1 MQDSIQVSPKP
12 AHLQSPGKSPVKG
25 PEGALLTGKGSGPQ
39 ARGLT
44 VHSPG
49 KCHGTRPSHSLVK
62 GVPPGTQSPGK
73 GLRVH
78 SPGKRFKLG
87 SQSPGKGAGS
97 RLNQLRSPGARM
109 KRHGHMAGSPCSLP
123 DLIHLE
129 ENQSVLRSANSSPT
143 HTTTSISLDQPRD
156 PDSGSTDSSH
166 TGLDAHR
173 HSPDRAVVVA
183 HREGRAREISPIN
196 MNSLDLMR
204 DTVLVDGHVG
214 DGGKVDTGLNVDLS
228 PSHRTEIGTE
238 ETKLQ
243 ESSSDEKMER
253 GSEEVMVQESSTEEK
268 MERGSEEVRVQ
279 ESSSDEK
286 MERGSEE
293 VRVQESSSDEKM
305 EGGSEEVRVQESS
318 SDEKMERGS
327 EEVRVQESSSDEKME
342 GGSEEVRVQESS
354 SDEKMEG
361 GTEEVRVQESS
372 SDEKMERGSEEV
384 RVQESS
390 SDEKMEGGSE
400 EVRVQ
405 ESSSDEKMEGGT
417 EEVRVQESSSDEK
430 KMEVRVQES
439 SSDEKMEGGTE
450 EVRVQES
457 SSDEKMEGGSE
468 EVRVQESSSDEKKME
483 RGSEEVRV
491 QENSTEEKKMER
503 GSEEV
508 RVQESS
514 TEEKMEGGSEEVRV
528 QESSTEEKKMA
539 RGSEEVRLQDS
550 TEQKLY
556 KIANELLLTERA
568 YVARLHLL
576 DQVFCARL
584 TQEAGKGLFPV
595 DVVRTIFS
603 NISSIHT
610 FHSQFLLPDL
620 ETHMGQWSES
630 PRLGDVMQQHAPFL
644 RMYAEYVMS
653 FDHAMELLRVW
664 TERSAPF
671 RNIIQDIQSQEVCGS
686 LTLQHHMLEPVQRLP
701 RYEMLLRD
709 YLKKLPDDDSD
720 HSHAEKS
727 LQVIS
732 MAATHSNSAIRQS
745 ENLKKLLEIYEMLG
759 EEEDVMNP
767 SNEFIREGRILMLS
781 ARHSATERHLFLLN
795 NMLLCCTP
803 RFSLGG
809 QRFTVRTRIDVE
821 GMTVQ
826 RTTNEHHP
834 HTFQVSG
841 KERTLERTLDLQA
854 SSEQDEEDWI
864 KAFQDAIDVF
874 RQKNETFKSAS
885 KEVETE
891 ELGRRAPRWIR
902 DSEVTMCMKCSE
914 PFNALTRWRHH
925 CRACGC
931 VVCWRCSDNKVTLE
945 YDGNKVNKV
954 CLDCHFALTLRAN
967 RGERARRGAIVEV
980 PHPTSPFPSLS
991 PGSEGLI

>member
-1 MQDSIQVSPKP
+1 
-12 AHLQSPGKSPVKG
+12 
-25 PEGALLTGKGSGPQ
+25 
-39 ARGLT
+39 
-44 VHSPG
+44 
-49 KCHGTRPSHSLVK
+49 
-62 GVPPGTQSPGK
+62 
-73 GLRVH
+73 
-78 SPGKRFKLG
+78 
-87 SQSPGKGAGS
+87 
-97 RLNQLRSPGARM
+97 M

-196 MNSLDLMR
+196 MNGLDLMR
-204 DTVLVDGHVG
+204 DAVLVDGHVG
-214 DGGKVDTGLNVDLS
+214 DGGKVDKGLDVDLS
-228 PSHRTEIGTE
+228 PSHRTGTE
-238 ETKLQ
+238 EAKLQ
-243 ESSSDEKMER
+243 ESSTDEK
-253 GSEEVMVQESSTEEK
+253 
-268 MERGSEEVRVQ
+268 
-279 ESSSDEK
+279 
-286 MERGSEE
+286 
-293 VRVQESSSDEKM
+293 KM
-305 EGGSEEVRVQESS
+305 EGGSEEMRV
-318 SDEKMERGS
+318 
-327 EEVRVQESSSDEKME
+327 
-342 GGSEEVRVQESS
+342 
-354 SDEKMEG
+354 
-361 GTEEVRVQESS
+361 
-372 SDEKMERGSEEV
+372 
-384 RVQESS
+384 
-390 SDEKMEGGSE
+390 
-400 EVRVQ
+400 
-405 ESSSDEKMEGGT
+405 
-417 EEVRVQESSSDEK
+417 
-430 KMEVRVQES
+430 
-439 SSDEKMEGGTE
+439 
-450 EVRVQES
+450 
-457 SSDEKMEGGSE
+457 
-468 EVRVQESSSDEKKME
+468 
-483 RGSEEVRV
+483 
-491 QENSTEEKKMER
+491 
-503 GSEEV
+503 
-508 RVQESS
+508 
-514 TEEKMEGGSEEVRV
+514 
-528 QESSTEEKKMA
+528 
-539 RGSEEVRLQDS
+539 QDS

-556 KIANELLLTERA
+556 KIANELLVTERA

-610 FHSQFLLPDL
+610 FHNNPN
-620 ETHMGQWSES
+620 
-630 PRLGDVMQQHAPFL
+630 RLF
-644 RMYAEYVMS
+644 
-653 FDHAMELLRVW
+653 W

-671 RNIIQDIQSQEVCGS
+671 RNVIQDIQSQEVCGS

-709 YLKKLPDDDSD
+709 YLKRLPDDDSD

-759 EEEDVMNP
+759 GEEEDVMNP
-767 SNEFIREGRILMLS
+767 SNEFIREGRILMLA
-781 ARHSATERHLFLLN
+781 ARHSAMERHVFLLN

-864 KAFQDAIDVF
+864 KAFQDTIDVF
-874 RQKNETFKSAS
+874 RQKNENFKSAS
-885 KEVETE
+885 KEVEVSTE
-891 ELGRRAPRWIR
+891 ELGRRAPRWIW
-902 DSEVTMCMKCSE
+902 DNEVTMCMKCSE
-914 PFNALTRWRHH
+914 PFNALTRWKHH

-954 CLDCHFALTLRAN
+954 CLDCHSALTLRAN
-967 RGERARRGAIVEV
+967 RGERGEGKEGGPCLGSPCRGQVTAVVNENGMVVNGMTTPWLATARGLSSMATEV
-980 PHPTSPFPSLS
+980 SLIMVTGVSPIETGWLS
-991 PGSEGLI
+991 MTVRRLA

>member
-204 DTVLVDGHVG
+204 DAVLVDGHVG

-268 MERGSEEVRVQ
+268 ME
-279 ESSSDEK
+279 
-286 MERGSEE
+286 
-293 VRVQESSSDEKM
+293 
-305 EGGSEEVRVQESS
+305 GGSEEVRVQESS

-342 GGSEEVRVQESS
+342 GGTEEVRVQESS

-372 SDEKMERGSEEV
+372 SDEKI
-384 RVQESS
+384 
-390 SDEKMEGGSE
+390 EGGTE

-430 KMEVRVQES
+430 KME
-439 SSDEKMEGGTE
+439 GGSE

-491 QENSTEEKKMER
+491 QESSSDEKKMERGSEEVRVQESSTDEKKMER

-514 TEEKMEGGSEEVRV
+514 TEEKKME
-528 QESSTEEKKMA
+528 

>member
-1 MQDSIQVSPKP
+1 
-12 AHLQSPGKSPVKG
+12 
-25 PEGALLTGKGSGPQ
+25 
-39 ARGLT
+39 
-44 VHSPG
+44 
-49 KCHGTRPSHSLVK
+49 
-62 GVPPGTQSPGK
+62 
-73 GLRVH
+73 
-78 SPGKRFKLG
+78 
-87 SQSPGKGAGS
+87 
-97 RLNQLRSPGARM
+97 
-109 KRHGHMAGSPCSLP
+109 MAGSPCSLP

-156 PDSGSTDSSH
+156 PGSGSTDSSH
-166 TGLDAHR
+166 TGLNA
-173 HSPDRAVVVA
+173 HSPDRAEVVA
-183 HREGRAREISPIN
+183 CREGRAREISPIN
-196 MNSLDLMR
+196 MFGLDLMW
-204 DTVLVDGHVG
+204 DAVLVNGHVG
-214 DGGKVDTGLNVDLS
+214 DRGKVDTGLNVELS
-228 PSHRTEIGTE
+228 PSHRAATGTE
-238 ETKLQ
+238 EAML
-243 ESSSDEKMER
+243 
-253 GSEEVMVQESSTEEK
+253 
-268 MERGSEEVRVQ
+268 
-279 ESSSDEK
+279 
-286 MERGSEE
+286 
-293 VRVQESSSDEKM
+293 
-305 EGGSEEVRVQESS
+305 
-318 SDEKMERGS
+318 
-327 EEVRVQESSSDEKME
+327 
-342 GGSEEVRVQESS
+342 
-354 SDEKMEG
+354 
-361 GTEEVRVQESS
+361 
-372 SDEKMERGSEEV
+372 
-384 RVQESS
+384 
-390 SDEKMEGGSE
+390 
-400 EVRVQ
+400 
-405 ESSSDEKMEGGT
+405 
-417 EEVRVQESSSDEK
+417 
-430 KMEVRVQES
+430 
-439 SSDEKMEGGTE
+439 
-450 EVRVQES
+450 
-457 SSDEKMEGGSE
+457 
-468 EVRVQESSSDEKKME
+468 
-483 RGSEEVRV
+483 
-491 QENSTEEKKMER
+491 
-503 GSEEV
+503 
-508 RVQESS
+508 
-514 TEEKMEGGSEEVRV
+514 
-528 QESSTEEKKMA
+528 QESSTEEKKMK

-620 ETHMGQWSES
+620 ETHMGQWSVS

-671 RNIIQDIQSQEVCGS
+671 RNVIQDIQSREVCGS

-709 YLKKLPDDDSD
+709 YLKRLPDDDSD

-759 EEEDVMNP
+759 EEDVMNP
-767 SNEFIREGRILMLS
+767 SNEFIREGRVLMLAARNS
-781 ARHSATERHLFLLN
+781 AMERHLFLFN
-795 NMLLCCTP
+795 NILLCCTP

-809 QRFTVRTRIDVE
+809 QRFTVRTRIDLE

-841 KERTLERTLDLQA
+841 KEMTLERTLDLQA
-854 SSEQDEEDWI
+854 SSEQDKEDWLKVTI
-864 KAFQDAIDVF
+864 LLHVRVVKQHG
-874 RQKNETFKSAS
+874 ETELILSVGLCS
-885 KEVETE
+885 CVREQME

-902 DSEVTMCMKCSE
+902 DNEVTMCMKCSE

-954 CLDCHFALTLRAN
+954 CLDCHSALILRAN
-967 RGERARRGAIVEV
+967 RGERAWRGGILEV
-980 PHPTSPFPSLS
+980 PHLTSTFPSLPFPQDGQVMKMGWWLRTS
-991 PGSEGLI
+991 PWLARGRSSMATKVSLIMVTGVSPIETG

>member
-1 MQDSIQVSPKP
+1 MFDGDPRESVKTTHRETEEFRRTAVRRKSKGMPQTEVSPKP

-286 MERGSEE
+286 MERGSE
-293 VRVQESSSDEKM
+293 
-305 EGGSEEVRVQESS
+305 
-318 SDEKMERGS
+318 
-327 EEVRVQESSSDEKME
+327 
-342 GGSEEVRVQESS
+342 
-354 SDEKMEG
+354 
-361 GTEEVRVQESS
+361 
-372 SDEKMERGSEEV
+372 
-384 RVQESS
+384 
-390 SDEKMEGGSE
+390 
-400 EVRVQ
+400 
-405 ESSSDEKMEGGT
+405 
-417 EEVRVQESSSDEK
+417 
-430 KMEVRVQES
+430 EVRVQES

>member
-1 MQDSIQVSPKP
+1 MFDGDPRESVKTTHRETEEFRRTAVRRKSKGIQRETEVSPKP
-12 AHLQSPGKSPVKG
+12 AHPQSPGKSPVKG

-62 GVPPGTQSPGK
+62 GVSPGTQSPGK

-87 SQSPGKGAGS
+87 SPSPGKGAGS

-109 KRHGHMAGSPCSLP
+109 KRHGHVAGSPCSLP

-173 HSPDRAVVVA
+173 HSPDRAVVMA
-183 HREGRAREISPIN
+183 HREGREREISPIN

-204 DTVLVDGHVG
+204 DAVLVDGHVG

-243 ESSSDEKMER
+243 ESSSDEK
-253 GSEEVMVQESSTEEK
+253 K
-268 MERGSEEVRVQ
+268 MEGGSEEVRVQ

-286 MERGSEE
+286 KMERGSEK

-327 EEVRVQESSSDEKME
+327 EEVRVQESSSDEK
-342 GGSEEVRVQESS
+342 
-354 SDEKMEG
+354 
-361 GTEEVRVQESS
+361 
-372 SDEKMERGSEEV
+372 KMER
-384 RVQESS
+384 
-390 SDEKMEGGSE
+390 
-400 EVRVQ
+400 
-405 ESSSDEKMEGGT
+405 
-417 EEVRVQESSSDEK
+417 
-430 KMEVRVQES
+430 
-439 SSDEKMEGGTE
+439 
-450 EVRVQES
+450 
-457 SSDEKMEGGSE
+457 GSE

-483 RGSEEVRV
+483 RGSEE
-491 QENSTEEKKMER
+491 
-503 GSEEV
+503 G
-508 RVQESS
+508 
-514 TEEKMEGGSEEVRV
+514 
-528 QESSTEEKKMA
+528 
-539 RGSEEVRLQDS
+539 RLQDS

-709 YLKKLPDDDSD
+709 YLKRLPDDDSD

-767 SNEFIREGRILMLS
+767 SNEFIREGRILMLA

-864 KAFQDAIDVF
+864 RAFQDTIDVF

-980 PHPTSPFPSLS
+980 PHPTSPFPFLS

>member
-1 MQDSIQVSPKP
+1 MFDGDLGESVKTTPRETEEFRRTAVRRKSKGIPWETEVSPKP
-12 AHLQSPGKSPVKG
+12 AHLQSPGESPAKG
-25 PEGALLTGKGSGPQ
+25 PEGALLTGKGSGPR

-49 KCHGTRPSHSLVK
+49 KCHGTRPSHSQVK
-62 GVPPGTQSPGK
+62 GVPKGTQSPGK

-78 SPGKRFKLG
+78 SPGKRSKLG
-87 SQSPGKGAGS
+87 SQSTGKGAGS

-196 MNSLDLMR
+196 MNGLDLMR
-204 DTVLVDGHVG
+204 DAVLVDGHVG

-228 PSHRTEIGTE
+228 PSHRTETGTE
-238 ETKLQ
+238 EAKLQ
-243 ESSSDEKMER
+243 ESS
-253 GSEEVMVQESSTEEK
+253 T
-268 MERGSEEVRVQ
+268 
-279 ESSSDEK
+279 
-286 MERGSEE
+286 
-293 VRVQESSSDEKM
+293 
-305 EGGSEEVRVQESS
+305 
-318 SDEKMERGS
+318 
-327 EEVRVQESSSDEKME
+327 
-342 GGSEEVRVQESS
+342 
-354 SDEKMEG
+354 
-361 GTEEVRVQESS
+361 
-372 SDEKMERGSEEV
+372 
-384 RVQESS
+384 
-390 SDEKMEGGSE
+390 
-400 EVRVQ
+400 
-405 ESSSDEKMEGGT
+405 
-417 EEVRVQESSSDEK
+417 
-430 KMEVRVQES
+430 
-439 SSDEKMEGGTE
+439 
-450 EVRVQES
+450 
-457 SSDEKMEGGSE
+457 
-468 EVRVQESSSDEKKME
+468 DEKKME

-491 QENSTEEKKMER
+491 
-503 GSEEV
+503 
-508 RVQESS
+508 
-514 TEEKMEGGSEEVRV
+514 
-528 QESSTEEKKMA
+528 
-539 RGSEEVRLQDS
+539 QDS

-576 DQVFCARL
+576 DQVFYARL

-620 ETHMGQWSES
+620 ETHMGQWSVS

-671 RNIIQDIQSQEVCGS
+671 RNVIQDIQSQEVCGS

-709 YLKKLPDDDSD
+709 YLKRLPDDDSD

-745 ENLKKLLEIYEMLG
+745 ENLKKLLEIFEMLGG

-767 SNEFIREGRILMLS
+767 SNEFIREGRILMLP
-781 ARHSATERHLFLLN
+781 ARHSAMERYLFLLN

-864 KAFQDAIDVF
+864 KAFQDTIDVF

-945 YDGNKVNKV
+945 YDGNKVNRV
-954 CLDCHFALTLRAN
+954 CLDCHAALILRAN
-967 RGERARRGAIVEV
+967 REERGEGKEGGHSRGST
-980 PHPTSPFPSLS
+980 PHRPISIPTLS
-991 PGSEGLI
+991 PGSEGLV

>member
-1 MQDSIQVSPKP
+1 MFDGEQRESVKTTHRETEEFRRTAVRRKSKGIPRETEVSPKP
-12 AHLQSPGKSPVKG
+12 AHPQSPGKSPVTG

-49 KCHGTRPSHSLVK
+49 KCHGTRPSHSQVK

-73 GLRVH
+73 RLGVH
-78 SPGKRFKLG
+78 SPGKRSKLG
-87 SQSPGKGAGS
+87 SQSTGKGAGS

-109 KRHGHMAGSPCSLP
+109 KRHGHIAGSPCSLP

-196 MNSLDLMR
+196 MNGLDLMR
-204 DTVLVDGHVG
+204 DAVLVDGHVG
-214 DGGKVDTGLNVDLS
+214 DGGKEDTGLNLDLP
-228 PSHRTEIGTE
+228 PSNITGTE
-238 ETKLQ
+238 DAKLQ
-243 ESSSDEKMER
+243 ESSTDEK
-253 GSEEVMVQESSTEEK
+253 
-268 MERGSEEVRVQ
+268 
-279 ESSSDEK
+279 
-286 MERGSEE
+286 
-293 VRVQESSSDEKM
+293 KM
-305 EGGSEEVRVQESS
+305 EGGSEEVRV
-318 SDEKMERGS
+318 
-327 EEVRVQESSSDEKME
+327 
-342 GGSEEVRVQESS
+342 
-354 SDEKMEG
+354 
-361 GTEEVRVQESS
+361 
-372 SDEKMERGSEEV
+372 
-384 RVQESS
+384 
-390 SDEKMEGGSE
+390 
-400 EVRVQ
+400 
-405 ESSSDEKMEGGT
+405 
-417 EEVRVQESSSDEK
+417 
-430 KMEVRVQES
+430 
-439 SSDEKMEGGTE
+439 
-450 EVRVQES
+450 
-457 SSDEKMEGGSE
+457 
-468 EVRVQESSSDEKKME
+468 
-483 RGSEEVRV
+483 
-491 QENSTEEKKMER
+491 
-503 GSEEV
+503 
-508 RVQESS
+508 
-514 TEEKMEGGSEEVRV
+514 
-528 QESSTEEKKMA
+528 
-539 RGSEEVRLQDS
+539 QDS

-620 ETHMGQWSES
+620 ETHMGQWSVS

-653 FDHAMELLRVW
+653 FNHAMELLRVW

-671 RNIIQDIQSQEVCGS
+671 RNVIQDIQSQEVCGS

-709 YLKKLPDDDSD
+709 YLKRLPDDDSD

-759 EEEDVMNP
+759 GEEEDVMNP
-767 SNEFIREGRILMLS
+767 SNEFIREGRILMLA
-781 ARHSATERHLFLLN
+781 ARHSAMERHLFLLN

-854 SSEQDEEDWI
+854 SSEHDEEDWI
-864 KAFQDAIDVF
+864 KAFQDTIDVF
-874 RQKNETFKSAS
+874 KQKNETFKSAS
-885 KEVETE
+885 KEVEVSTE
-891 ELGRRAPRWIR
+891 ELGRRAPRWIW
-902 DSEVTMCMKCSE
+902 DNEVTMCMKCSE
-914 PFNALTRWRHH
+914 PFNALTRWKHH

-954 CLDCHFALTLRAN
+954 CLDCHSALTLRAN
-967 RGERARRGAIVEV
+967 RGERGEGKEGGHSKAST
-980 PHPTSPFPSLS
+980 PHLPISIPTLS
-991 PGSEGLI
+991 PGSEGLV

>member
-1 MQDSIQVSPKP
+1 
-12 AHLQSPGKSPVKG
+12 HLQSPGKSPVKG
-25 PEGALLTGKGSGPQ
+25 PEGSGPQ

-49 KCHGTRPSHSLVK
+49 KCYGTRPGHSPVK
-62 GVPPGTQSPGK
+62 GVPPETQSPGK
-73 GLRVH
+73 GLGVH
-78 SPGKRFKLG
+78 SPGKR
-87 SQSPGKGAGS
+87 
-97 RLNQLRSPGARM
+97 
-109 KRHGHMAGSPCSLP
+109 
-123 DLIHLE
+123 
-129 ENQSVLRSANSSPT
+129 
-143 HTTTSISLDQPRD
+143 
-156 PDSGSTDSSH
+156 
-166 TGLDAHR
+166 
-173 HSPDRAVVVA
+173 
-183 HREGRAREISPIN
+183 
-196 MNSLDLMR
+196 
-204 DTVLVDGHVG
+204 
-214 DGGKVDTGLNVDLS
+214 LNVDLS
-228 PSHRTEIGTE
+228 PSHRTEAGTE
-238 ETKLQ
+238 EAKLQ
-243 ESSSDEKMER
+243 ESS
-253 GSEEVMVQESSTEEK
+253 T
-268 MERGSEEVRVQ
+268 
-279 ESSSDEK
+279 
-286 MERGSEE
+286 
-293 VRVQESSSDEKM
+293 
-305 EGGSEEVRVQESS
+305 
-318 SDEKMERGS
+318 
-327 EEVRVQESSSDEKME
+327 
-342 GGSEEVRVQESS
+342 
-354 SDEKMEG
+354 
-361 GTEEVRVQESS
+361 
-372 SDEKMERGSEEV
+372 
-384 RVQESS
+384 
-390 SDEKMEGGSE
+390 
-400 EVRVQ
+400 
-405 ESSSDEKMEGGT
+405 
-417 EEVRVQESSSDEK
+417 DEK
-430 KMEVRVQES
+430 KMKRGSEVRV
-439 SSDEKMEGGTE
+439 
-450 EVRVQES
+450 
-457 SSDEKMEGGSE
+457 
-468 EVRVQESSSDEKKME
+468 
-483 RGSEEVRV
+483 
-491 QENSTEEKKMER
+491 
-503 GSEEV
+503 
-508 RVQESS
+508 
-514 TEEKMEGGSEEVRV
+514 
-528 QESSTEEKKMA
+528 
-539 RGSEEVRLQDS
+539 QDS

-620 ETHMGQWSES
+620 ETHMGQWSVS

-671 RNIIQDIQSQEVCGS
+671 RNVIQDIQSQEVCGS

-709 YLKKLPDDDSD
+709 YLKRLPDDDSD

-767 SNEFIREGRILMLS
+767 SNEFIREGRILMLA
-781 ARHSATERHLFLLN
+781 ARHSAMERHLFLFN

-864 KAFQDAIDVF
+864 KV
-874 RQKNETFKSAS
+874 T
-885 KEVETE
+885 
-891 ELGRRAPRWIR
+891 LGRRAPRWIR
-902 DSEVTMCMKCSE
+902 DNEVTLCMKCSE

-931 VVCWRCSDNKVTLE
+931 VVCWKCSDNKVTLE

-954 CLDCHFALTLRAN
+954 CLDCHSALTLRAN
-967 RGERARRGAIVEV
+967 REERGEGKEGGHSRGST
-980 PHPTSPFPSLS
+980 PHLPISIPTLS
-991 PGSEGLI
+991 PGCEGLV

>member
-1 MQDSIQVSPKP
+1 MFDGDPRESVKTTHRETEEFRRTAVRRKSKGMPQTEVSPKP

-305 EGGSEEVRVQESS
+305 EGGSE
-318 SDEKMERGS
+318 
-327 EEVRVQESSSDEKME
+327 
-342 GGSEEVRVQESS
+342 
-354 SDEKMEG
+354 
-361 GTEEVRVQESS
+361 
-372 SDEKMERGSEEV
+372 
-384 RVQESS
+384 
-390 SDEKMEGGSE
+390 
-400 EVRVQ
+400 
-405 ESSSDEKMEGGT
+405 
-417 EEVRVQESSSDEK
+417 
-430 KMEVRVQES
+430 EVRVQES

>member
-1 MQDSIQVSPKP
+1 
-12 AHLQSPGKSPVKG
+12 
-25 PEGALLTGKGSGPQ
+25 
-39 ARGLT
+39 
-44 VHSPG
+44 
-49 KCHGTRPSHSLVK
+49 
-62 GVPPGTQSPGK
+62 
-73 GLRVH
+73 
-78 SPGKRFKLG
+78 
-87 SQSPGKGAGS
+87 
-97 RLNQLRSPGARM
+97 M

-196 MNSLDLMR
+196 MNGLDLMR
-204 DTVLVDGHVG
+204 DAVLVDGHVG
-214 DGGKVDTGLNVDLS
+214 DGGKVDKGLDVDLS
-228 PSHRTEIGTE
+228 PSHRTGTE
-238 ETKLQ
+238 EAKLQ
-243 ESSSDEKMER
+243 ESSTDEK
-253 GSEEVMVQESSTEEK
+253 
-268 MERGSEEVRVQ
+268 
-279 ESSSDEK
+279 
-286 MERGSEE
+286 
-293 VRVQESSSDEKM
+293 KM
-305 EGGSEEVRVQESS
+305 EGGSEEMRV
-318 SDEKMERGS
+318 
-327 EEVRVQESSSDEKME
+327 
-342 GGSEEVRVQESS
+342 
-354 SDEKMEG
+354 
-361 GTEEVRVQESS
+361 
-372 SDEKMERGSEEV
+372 
-384 RVQESS
+384 
-390 SDEKMEGGSE
+390 
-400 EVRVQ
+400 
-405 ESSSDEKMEGGT
+405 
-417 EEVRVQESSSDEK
+417 
-430 KMEVRVQES
+430 
-439 SSDEKMEGGTE
+439 
-450 EVRVQES
+450 
-457 SSDEKMEGGSE
+457 
-468 EVRVQESSSDEKKME
+468 
-483 RGSEEVRV
+483 
-491 QENSTEEKKMER
+491 
-503 GSEEV
+503 
-508 RVQESS
+508 
-514 TEEKMEGGSEEVRV
+514 
-528 QESSTEEKKMA
+528 
-539 RGSEEVRLQDS
+539 QDS

-556 KIANELLLTERA
+556 KIANELLVTERA

-610 FHSQFLLPDL
+610 FHNNPN
-620 ETHMGQWSES
+620 
-630 PRLGDVMQQHAPFL
+630 RLF
-644 RMYAEYVMS
+644 
-653 FDHAMELLRVW
+653 W

-671 RNIIQDIQSQEVCGS
+671 RNVIQDIQSQEVCGS

-709 YLKKLPDDDSD
+709 YLKRLPDDDSD

-759 EEEDVMNP
+759 GEEEDVMNP
-767 SNEFIREGRILMLS
+767 SNEFIREGRILMLA
-781 ARHSATERHLFLLN
+781 ARHSAMERHVFLLN

-864 KAFQDAIDVF
+864 KAFQDTIDVF
-874 RQKNETFKSAS
+874 RQKNENFKSAS
-885 KEVETE
+885 KEVEVSTE
-891 ELGRRAPRWIR
+891 ELGRRAPRWIW
-902 DSEVTMCMKCSE
+902 DNEVTMCMKCSE
-914 PFNALTRWRHH
+914 PFNALTRWKHH

-954 CLDCHFALTLRAN
+954 CLDCHSALTLRAN
-967 RGERARRGAIVEV
+967 RGERGEGKEGGHSRGST
-980 PHPTSPFPSLS
+980 PHLPISIPTLS
-991 PGSEGLI
+991 PGSEGLV

>member
-1 MQDSIQVSPKP
+1 MFDGDPRESVKTTHRETEEFRRTAVRRKSKGMPQTEVSPKP

-204 DTVLVDGHVG
+204 DAVLVDGHVG

-268 MERGSEEVRVQ
+268 ME
-279 ESSSDEK
+279 
-286 MERGSEE
+286 
-293 VRVQESSSDEKM
+293 
-305 EGGSEEVRVQESS
+305 GGSEEVRVQESS

-342 GGSEEVRVQESS
+342 GGTEEVRVQESS

-372 SDEKMERGSEEV
+372 SDEKI
-384 RVQESS
+384 
-390 SDEKMEGGSE
+390 EGGTE

-430 KMEVRVQES
+430 KME
-439 SSDEKMEGGTE
+439 GGSE

-491 QENSTEEKKMER
+491 QESSSDEKKMERGSEEVRVQESSTDEKKMER

-514 TEEKMEGGSEEVRV
+514 TEEKKME
-528 QESSTEEKKMA
+528 

>member
-1 MQDSIQVSPKP
+1 MFDGDPRESVKTTHRETEEFRRTAVRRKSKGMPQTEVSPKP

-372 SDEKMERGSEEV
+372 SDE
-384 RVQESS
+384 
-390 SDEKMEGGSE
+390 
-400 EVRVQ
+400 
-405 ESSSDEKMEGGT
+405 
-417 EEVRVQESSSDEK
+417 
-430 KMEVRVQES
+430 
-439 SSDEKMEGGTE
+439 
-450 EVRVQES
+450 
-457 SSDEKMEGGSE
+457 
-468 EVRVQESSSDEKKME
+468 
-483 RGSEEVRV
+483 
-491 QENSTEEKKMER
+491 KMER

>member
-1 MQDSIQVSPKP
+1 MFDGDPRESVKTTHRETEEFRRTAVRRKSKGMPQTEVSPKP

-253 GSEEVMVQESSTEEK
+253 GSE
-268 MERGSEEVRVQ
+268 
-279 ESSSDEK
+279 
-286 MERGSEE
+286 
-293 VRVQESSSDEKM
+293 
-305 EGGSEEVRVQESS
+305 
-318 SDEKMERGS
+318 
-327 EEVRVQESSSDEKME
+327 
-342 GGSEEVRVQESS
+342 
-354 SDEKMEG
+354 
-361 GTEEVRVQESS
+361 
-372 SDEKMERGSEEV
+372 
-384 RVQESS
+384 
-390 SDEKMEGGSE
+390 
-400 EVRVQ
+400 
-405 ESSSDEKMEGGT
+405 
-417 EEVRVQESSSDEK
+417 
-430 KMEVRVQES
+430 EVRVQES

>member
-1 MQDSIQVSPKP
+1 MFDGDPRESVKTTHRETEEFRRTAVRRKSKGIQRETEVSPKP
-12 AHLQSPGKSPVKG
+12 AHPQSPGKSPVKG

-62 GVPPGTQSPGK
+62 GVSPGTQSPGK

-87 SQSPGKGAGS
+87 SPSPGKGAGS

-109 KRHGHMAGSPCSLP
+109 KRHGHVAGSPCSLP

-173 HSPDRAVVVA
+173 HSPDRAVVMA
-183 HREGRAREISPIN
+183 HREGREREISPIN

-204 DTVLVDGHVG
+204 DAVLVDGHVG

-243 ESSSDEKMER
+243 ESSSDEKKMEG
-253 GSEEVMVQESSTEEK
+253 GSEEVRVQESSSDEKMEGGSEEVRVQESSSDEK

-279 ESSSDEK
+279 ESSSDEKKMERGSEEVRVQESSSDEKK

-327 EEVRVQESSSDEKME
+327 EEVRVQESSSE
-342 GGSEEVRVQESS
+342 
-354 SDEKMEG
+354 
-361 GTEEVRVQESS
+361 
-372 SDEKMERGSEEV
+372 EKMERGSEEV
-384 RVQESS
+384 SVQESS
-390 SDEKMEGGSE
+390 SEEKMERGSE
-400 EVRVQ
+400 EV
-405 ESSSDEKMEGGT
+405 S
-417 EEVRVQESSSDEK
+417 VQESSSDEK
-430 KMEVRVQES
+430 KM
-439 SSDEKMEGGTE
+439 
-450 EVRVQES
+450 
-457 SSDEKMEGGSE
+457 
-468 EVRVQESSSDEKKME
+468 
-483 RGSEEVRV
+483 
-491 QENSTEEKKMER
+491 
-503 GSEEV
+503 
-508 RVQESS
+508 
-514 TEEKMEGGSEEVRV
+514 
-528 QESSTEEKKMA
+528 A
-539 RGSEEVRLQDS
+539 RGSEEGRLQDS

-709 YLKKLPDDDSD
+709 YLKRLPDDDSD

-767 SNEFIREGRILMLS
+767 SNEFIREGRILMLA

-864 KAFQDAIDVF
+864 RAFQDTIDVF

-980 PHPTSPFPSLS
+980 PHPTSPFPFLS

>member
-1 MQDSIQVSPKP
+1 MFDGDPRESVKTTHRETEEFRRTAVRRKSKGMPQTEVSPKP

-204 DTVLVDGHVG
+204 DAVLVDGHVG

-268 MERGSEEVRVQ
+268 ME
-279 ESSSDEK
+279 
-286 MERGSEE
+286 
-293 VRVQESSSDEKM
+293 
-305 EGGSEEVRVQESS
+305 GGSEEVRVQESS

-342 GGSEEVRVQESS
+342 GG
-354 SDEKMEG
+354 
-361 GTEEVRVQESS
+361 
-372 SDEKMERGSEEV
+372 
-384 RVQESS
+384 
-390 SDEKMEGGSE
+390 
-400 EVRVQ
+400 
-405 ESSSDEKMEGGT
+405 T

-430 KMEVRVQES
+430 KME
-439 SSDEKMEGGTE
+439 GGSE

-491 QENSTEEKKMER
+491 QESSSDEKKMERGSEEVRVQESSTDEKKMER

-514 TEEKMEGGSEEVRV
+514 TEEKKME
-528 QESSTEEKKMA
+528 

>member
-1 MQDSIQVSPKP
+1 MEIHGMWKSVLDFWNLRESVKTTHRETEEFRRTAVRRKSKGIPRETEVSPKP
-12 AHLQSPGKSPVKG
+12 AHLQSPGECPVTG
-25 PEGALLTGKGSGPQ
+25 PEGALLTGTGSGPQ

-44 VHSPG
+44 GHSPG
-49 KCHGTRPSHSLVK
+49 KCHGTRPRHSQVK

-73 GLRVH
+73 RLGVH
-78 SPGKRFKLG
+78 SPGKRSKLG
-87 SQSPGKGAGS
+87 SQSTGKGAGS

-129 ENQSVLRSANSSPT
+129 ENQSVLRSANSSPM

-196 MNSLDLMR
+196 MNGLDLMR
-204 DTVLVDGHVG
+204 DAVLVDGHVG
-214 DGGKVDTGLNVDLS
+214 DGGKVDTGLDVDLS
-228 PSHRTEIGTE
+228 PSHRTGTE
-238 ETKLQ
+238 EAKLQ
-243 ESSSDEKMER
+243 ESSTDEK
-253 GSEEVMVQESSTEEK
+253 
-268 MERGSEEVRVQ
+268 
-279 ESSSDEK
+279 
-286 MERGSEE
+286 
-293 VRVQESSSDEKM
+293 KM
-305 EGGSEEVRVQESS
+305 EGGSEEVRV
-318 SDEKMERGS
+318 
-327 EEVRVQESSSDEKME
+327 
-342 GGSEEVRVQESS
+342 
-354 SDEKMEG
+354 
-361 GTEEVRVQESS
+361 
-372 SDEKMERGSEEV
+372 
-384 RVQESS
+384 
-390 SDEKMEGGSE
+390 
-400 EVRVQ
+400 
-405 ESSSDEKMEGGT
+405 
-417 EEVRVQESSSDEK
+417 
-430 KMEVRVQES
+430 
-439 SSDEKMEGGTE
+439 
-450 EVRVQES
+450 
-457 SSDEKMEGGSE
+457 
-468 EVRVQESSSDEKKME
+468 
-483 RGSEEVRV
+483 
-491 QENSTEEKKMER
+491 
-503 GSEEV
+503 
-508 RVQESS
+508 
-514 TEEKMEGGSEEVRV
+514 
-528 QESSTEEKKMA
+528 
-539 RGSEEVRLQDS
+539 QDS

-620 ETHMGQWSES
+620 ETHMGQWSVS

-653 FDHAMELLRVW
+653 FNHAMELLRVW

-671 RNIIQDIQSQEVCGS
+671 RNVIQDIQSQEVCGS

-709 YLKKLPDDDSD
+709 YLKRLPDDDSD

-759 EEEDVMNP
+759 GEEEDVMNP
-767 SNEFIREGRILMLS
+767 SNEFIREGRILMLA
-781 ARHSATERHLFLLN
+781 ARHSAMERHLFLLN

-864 KAFQDAIDVF
+864 KAFQDTIYVF
-874 RQKNETFKSAS
+874 QQKNETFKSAS
-885 KEVETE
+885 KEVEVSTE
-891 ELGRRAPRWIR
+891 ELGRRAPRWIW
-902 DSEVTMCMKCSE
+902 DNEVTMCMKCSE
-914 PFNALTRWRHH
+914 PFNALTRWKHH

-954 CLDCHFALTLRAN
+954 CLDCHSALTLRAN
-967 RGERARRGAIVEV
+967 RGERGEVKEGGHSRGST
-980 PHPTSPFPSLS
+980 PHLPISIPTLS
-991 PGSEGLI
+991 PGSEGLV

>member
-1 MQDSIQVSPKP
+1 MFDGDPRESVKTTHRETEEFRRTAVRRKSKGMPQTEVSPKP

-361 GTEEVRVQESS
+361 GTE
-372 SDEKMERGSEEV
+372 
-384 RVQESS
+384 
-390 SDEKMEGGSE
+390 
-400 EVRVQ
+400 
-405 ESSSDEKMEGGT
+405 
-417 EEVRVQESSSDEK
+417 
-430 KMEVRVQES
+430 EVRVQES